1 MLLGI
6 INSMG
11 GNEKSGV
18 HRYTVGFPDGMAEK
32 MEKYVN
38 NSKRFNS
45 FADFIRYE
53 VRKDMGKR
61 REEEILKPKGLSIKL
76 DMFDCLDISNE
87 DIEKIMKTM
96 EEYDKMN
103 ELNS

>member
-45 FADFIRYE
+45 FADFI
-53 VRKDMGKR
+53 VPLIG
-61 REEEILKPKGLSIKL
+61 I
-76 DMFDCLDISNE
+76 
-87 DIEKIMKTM
+87 
-96 EEYDKMN
+96 
-103 ELNS
+103 